1 MGLFKDV
8 YDGMK
13 RLTIMSSR
21 LERLEKE
28 FDAVQATTLD
38 HEKRLIRIET
48 MIEIGQRGGI
58 SPRLED

>member
-13 RLTIMSSR
+13 RLTVMSSK

-28 FDAVQATTLD
+28 FDVVQKTSLD

-48 MIEIGQRGGI
+48 MIEMGLEARQN
-58 SPRLED
+58 PRLED